1 MKKLKATI
9 TKKDGTQKEVFVLV
23 DEQTAEML
31 EKLGDEKMVNDYLV
45 EEYRMYMADIREQ
58 RNAQSLEGYM
68 KQGIEIEDYEQYV
81 FENYIKELENEKL
94 IEAIH
99 QLNREQ
105 KRIIEAIF
113 IEGKT
118 QEEVAQEFQ
127 ISQQAISQR
136 LNVILARLKKT
147 MKKF

>member
-31 EKLGDEKMVNDYLV
+31 EQLSDEKMVNDYLE
-45 EEYRMYMADIREQ
+45 EEYKMYMADVREQ

-68 KQGIEIEDYEQYV
+68 KQGIEIEDSEQDV

-94 IEAIH
+94 KEAIERLEP
-99 QLNREQ
+99 QQQWLIYQ
-105 KRIIEAIF
+105 VYF
-113 IEGKT
+113 EGRT
-118 QEEVAQEFQ
+118 QSEVATELGLDSGSVRHRMER
-127 ISQQAISQR
+127 IR
-136 LNVILARLKKT
+136 KKLKK
-147 MKKF
+147 FLS